1 MIIDNYIAKSF
12 GMKKTFALILFII
25 FLITN
30 PILAQKVGLV
40 LSGGGAKGMTHIGII
55 RALEENNI
63 PIDYITGTSM
73 GAIVGSLY
81 AMGYSPDDM
90 EKMIKS
96 PDFKKW
102 YSSGGIE
109 EEYMYYFK
117 MNPPTPEFI
126 NIRLSKMKMAKR
138 VKTKFL
144 PSSVVDP
151 MHMNIV
157 FVELYGQ
164 ATAKCKG
171 NFDNLF
177 VPFRCV
183 ASDVY
188 NKRPLIMKSGDLGD
202 AVRASM
208 SFPGMFK
215 PIEIDSVL
223 AYDGGIYDNF
233 PVSTMIK
240 DFHPDVIIGS
250 VVSSNPSKPKEGDI
264 MGQLENMVMQK
275 TDYSIP
281 DSLGIMMTF
290 KYTDV
295 GLMDFDRYDEL
306 HDIGYNRTIQLMD
319 SIKQR
324 ISRRSNYRILEK
336 KRIDFKRDMPEFK
349 FRKII
354 INGTNE
360 QQKKYIIRGFHANE
374 NEVFNLEDLR
384 RGYFRLLSDNMI
396 SEIIPHA
403 KYDYNDSTFTLVLDV
418 KIAEDLSVRIGGNVG
433 SNGANQIY
441 LGASYHNLGK
451 YSKEFAIEGQLG
463 EIYNN
468 LQLTG
473 RVDLPTE
480 VPTSYRMIMSLSSFD
495 YKSQTKNFFNQVNSP
510 IFNKKDERFIK
521 AYVNMPFLS
530 KHKAEFGIGAAT
542 LTDQYFQTN
551 IIDFTNSSR
560 DISKYNIIG
569 GSVALEG
576 NTLDSKLYAVNGKKE
591 RLAAN
596 IYWGSETFKQG
607 VGTDPY
613 EGNFNYKQA
622 WLQISYELEK
632 YFRLGKKVSLGSYL
646 HAYYSSRNFS
656 NNYRATMMQA
666 GEFSPTTHSKIT
678 YNEAFRANQ
687 FAGLGVIPIYRFSN
701 MVHAR
706 LGIYGFV
713 PFFPINCNETNKAT
727 YGKIFS
733 RFEYLGD
740 LSLVV
745 RLPFGSVSA
754 YLNYYSSPSNNWNA
768 GISLGW
774 QIFGERFMQ

>member
-1 MIIDNYIAKSF
+1 
-12 GMKKTFALILFII
+12 MKKAFVLILSFIFYMI
-25 FLITN
+25 F
-30 PILAQKVGLV
+30 PSSAQKVGLV

-126 NIRLSKMKMAKR
+126 NIQLSKMKMAKK
-138 VKTKFL
+138 VKTRFL

-157 FVELYGQ
+157 FVELYAQ
-164 ATAKCKG
+164 ATAKCRG
-171 NFDNLF
+171 NFDQLF

-188 NKRPLIMKSGDLGD
+188 NKRPLIMSNGDLGD

-240 DFHPDVIIGS
+240 DFNPDIIIGS

-264 MGQLENMVMQK
+264 MSQLENMIMQK

-306 HDIGYNRTIQLMD
+306 HDIGYNRTIQIMD

-324 ISRRSNYRILEK
+324 ISRRTSYRILER
-336 KRIDFKRDMPEFK
+336 KRIDFKRDMPELK

-354 INGTNE
+354 IHGTNE
-360 QQKKYIIRGFHANE
+360 QQKKYIMRGFHAND
-374 NEVFNLEDLR
+374 NDIFSLEDLR

-396 SEIIPHA
+396 TEIIPHA
-403 KYDYNDSTFTLVLDV
+403 VYDYIDNTFTLVLNV
-418 KIAEDLSVRIGGNVG
+418 KIAEDISVRIGGNVG

-441 LGASYHNLGK
+441 LGASYHNLGQ
-451 YSKEFAIEGQLG
+451 YSKEFALEGQLG
-463 EIYNN
+463 QIYNN
-468 LQLTG
+468 LQVTG
-473 RVDLPTE
+473 RIDLPTE
-480 VPTSYRMIMSLSSFD
+480 VPTSYKMVLSLSSFD
-495 YKSQTKNFFNQVNSP
+495 YQGQTKNFINQINSP
-510 IFNKKDERFIK
+510 VFNKKDEKFIK
-521 AYVNMPFLS
+521 AYINMPFLS
-530 KHKAEFGIGAAT
+530 KHKAEFGLGAAT

-551 IIDFTNSSR
+551 VIDFTNSAR
-560 DISKYNIIG
+560 DKSSYNILG

-576 NTLDSKLYAVNGKKE
+576 NTLDSKLYSVSGKKE

-596 IYWGSETFKQG
+596 IYLGNEKFRQG
-607 VGTDPY
+607 MGTDPY
-613 EGNFNYKQA
+613 NGEFEYTQA

-632 YFRLGKKVSLGSYL
+632 YFRISRKVSLGSYL

-687 FAGLGVIPIYRFSN
+687 FAGVGLIPIYKFNS
-701 MVHAR
+701 MIQAR

-713 PFFPINCNETNKAT
+713 PFFPINCNELNKAT
-727 YGKIFS
+727 YGKMFS
-733 RFEYLGD
+733 KFEYLGD
-740 LSLVV
+740 LSVVV

-754 YLNYYSSPSNNWNA
+754 YLNYYSSPGKNWNA

>member
-1 MIIDNYIAKSF
+1 
-12 GMKKTFALILFII
+12 MKKVFALILSFIFYMI
-25 FLITN
+25 F
-30 PILAQKVGLV
+30 PSSAQKVGLV

-90 EKMIKS
+90 EKMLKS

-126 NIRLSKMKMAKR
+126 NIQLSKMKMAKK
-138 VKTKFL
+138 VKTRFL

-157 FVELYGQ
+157 FVELYAQ
-164 ATAKCKG
+164 ATAKCRG
-171 NFDNLF
+171 NFDQLF

-188 NKRPLIMKSGDLGD
+188 NKRPLIMSNGDLGD

-240 DFHPDVIIGS
+240 DFNPDIIIGS

-264 MGQLENMVMQK
+264 MSQLENMIMQK

-281 DSLGIMMTF
+281 DSLGILMTF

-306 HDIGYNRTIQLMD
+306 HDIGYNRTIQIMD

-324 ISRRSNYRILEK
+324 ISRRTSYRILER
-336 KRIDFKRDMPEFK
+336 KRIDFKRDMPELK

-354 INGTNE
+354 IHGTNE
-360 QQKKYIIRGFHANE
+360 QQKKYIMRGFHAND
-374 NEVFNLEDLR
+374 NDIFSLEDLR

-396 SEIIPHA
+396 TEIIPHA
-403 KYDYNDSTFTLVLDV
+403 VYDYIDNTFTLVLNV
-418 KIAEDLSVRIGGNVG
+418 KIAEDISVRIGGNVG

-441 LGASYHNLGK
+441 LGASYHNLGQ
-451 YSKEFAIEGQLG
+451 YSKEFALEGQLG
-463 EIYNN
+463 QIYNN
-468 LQLTG
+468 FQVTG
-473 RVDLPTE
+473 RIDLPTE
-480 VPTSYRMIMSLSSFD
+480 VPTSYKMVLSLSSFD
-495 YKSQTKNFFNQVNSP
+495 YQGQTKNFINQINSP
-510 IFNKKDERFIK
+510 VFNKKDEKFIK
-521 AYVNMPFLS
+521 AYINMPFLS
-530 KHKAEFGIGAAT
+530 KHKAEFGLGAAT

-551 IIDFTNSSR
+551 VIDFTNSAR
-560 DISKYNIIG
+560 DKSSYNILG

-576 NTLDSKLYAVNGKKE
+576 NTLDSKLYSVSGKKE

-596 IYWGSETFKQG
+596 IYLGNEKFRQG
-607 VGTDPY
+607 MGTDPY
-613 EGNFNYKQA
+613 NGEFEYTQA

-632 YFRLGKKVSLGSYL
+632 YFRISRKVSLGSYL

-687 FAGLGVIPIYRFSN
+687 FAGVGLIPIYKFNS
-701 MVHAR
+701 MIQAR

-713 PFFPINCNETNKAT
+713 PFFPINCNELNKAT
-727 YGKIFS
+727 YGKMFS
-733 RFEYLGD
+733 KFEYLGD
-740 LSLVV
+740 LSVVV

-754 YLNYYSSPSNNWNA
+754 YLNYYSSPGKNWNA

>member
-1 MIIDNYIAKSF
+1 
-12 GMKKTFALILFII
+12 MKKIYVLLLLSVISGFNLTF
-25 FLITN
+25 
-30 PILAQKVGLV
+30 AQKVGLV

-126 NIRLSKMKMAKR
+126 NIQLSKMKMAKK
-138 VKTKFL
+138 VKTRFL

-157 FVELYGQ
+157 FLELYAQ
-164 ATAKCKG
+164 ATAKCRG
-171 NFDNLF
+171 NFDQLF

-188 NKRPLIMKSGDLGD
+188 NKKPLIMSSGDLGD

-240 DFHPDVIIGS
+240 DFNPDIIIGS

-264 MGQLENMVMQK
+264 MSQLENMVMQK

-290 KYTDV
+290 RYTDV

-324 ISRRSNYRILEK
+324 ISRRTNYRILEK
-336 KRIDFKRDMPEFK
+336 KRIDFKREMPEFK
-349 FRKII
+349 FRKIVI
-354 INGTNE
+354 HGTND
-360 QQKKYIIRGFHANE
+360 QQRKYIMRGFHAKE
-374 NEVFNLEDLR
+374 NDIFTLEDLR
-384 RGYFRLLSDNMI
+384 KGYFRLLSDNMI

-403 KYDYNDSTFTLVLDV
+403 VYDYIDNTFTLVLDV
-418 KIAEDLSVRIGGNVG
+418 RIAEDISVRIGGNVG
-433 SNGANQIY
+433 SSGANQIY
-441 LGASYHNLGK
+441 LGASYHNLGQ
-451 YSKEFAIEGQLG
+451 YSKEFAVEGQLG
-463 EIYNN
+463 QIYNN
-468 LQLTG
+468 FQVTG
-473 RVDLPTE
+473 RIDLPTE
-480 VPTSYRMIMSLSSFD
+480 LPTSYRMILSLSSFD
-495 YKSQTKNFFNQVNSP
+495 YNGQTKNFFNQVNSP
-510 IFNKKDERFIK
+510 IFNKKDERFVK

-530 KHKAEFGIGAAT
+530 KHKAEFGIGIAT
-542 LTDQYFQTN
+542 LNDQYFQTN
-551 IIDFTNSSR
+551 VIDFTNSTR
-560 DISKYNIIG
+560 DKSNYKILG

-576 NTLDSKLYAVNGKKE
+576 NTLDSKLYATSGKKE

-596 IYWGSETFKQG
+596 IYWGTERFSQG

-613 EGNFNYKQA
+613 NGEFKYTQT
-622 WLQISYELEK
+622 WLKISYELEK
-632 YFRLGKKVSLGSYL
+632 YIRFRSKFSLGYYL

-666 GEFSPTTHSKIT
+666 GEFSPTTHSKIS

-687 FAGLGVIPIYRFSN
+687 FAGIGFIPIYKFNN
-701 MVHAR
+701 MVHLR
-706 LGIYGFV
+706 LGVYGFV
-713 PFFPINCNETNKAT
+713 PFSPIICNESNKAA
-727 YGKIFS
+727 YGKMFS
-733 RFEYLGD
+733 KFEYLSD

-745 RLPFGSVSA
+745 RLPFGSISG
-754 YLNYYSSPSNNWNA
+754 YLNYYSSPDRNWNA

>member
-1 MIIDNYIAKSF
+1 
-12 GMKKTFALILFII
+12 MKKVFALILSFIFYLI
-25 FLITN
+25 F
-30 PILAQKVGLV
+30 PSSAQKVGLV

-126 NIRLSKMKMAKR
+126 NIQLSKMKMAKK
-138 VKTKFL
+138 VKTRFL

-157 FVELYGQ
+157 FVELYAQ
-164 ATAKCKG
+164 ATAKCRG
-171 NFDNLF
+171 NFDQLF

-188 NKRPLIMKSGDLGD
+188 NKRPLIMSNGDLGD

-240 DFHPDVIIGS
+240 DFNPDIIIGS

-264 MGQLENMVMQK
+264 MSQLENMIMQK

-306 HDIGYNRTIQLMD
+306 HDIGYNRTIQIMD

-324 ISRRSNYRILEK
+324 ISRRTSYRILER
-336 KRIDFKRDMPEFK
+336 KRIDFKRDMPELK

-354 INGTNE
+354 IHGTNE
-360 QQKKYIIRGFHANE
+360 QQKKYIMRGFHAND
-374 NEVFNLEDLR
+374 NDIFSLEDLR

-396 SEIIPHA
+396 TEIIPHA
-403 KYDYNDSTFTLVLDV
+403 VYDYIDNTFTLVLNV
-418 KIAEDLSVRIGGNVG
+418 KIAEDISVRIGGNVG

-441 LGASYHNLGK
+441 LGASYHNLGQ
-451 YSKEFAIEGQLG
+451 YSKEFALEGQLG
-463 EIYNN
+463 QIYNN
-468 LQLTG
+468 FQVTG
-473 RVDLPTE
+473 RIDLPTE
-480 VPTSYRMIMSLSSFD
+480 VPTSYKMVLSLSSFD
-495 YKSQTKNFFNQVNSP
+495 YQGQTKNFINQINSP
-510 IFNKKDERFIK
+510 VFNKKDEKFIK
-521 AYVNMPFLS
+521 AYINMPFLS
-530 KHKAEFGIGAAT
+530 KHKAEFGLGAAT

-551 IIDFTNSSR
+551 VIDFTNSAR
-560 DISKYNIIG
+560 DKSSYNILG

-576 NTLDSKLYAVNGKKE
+576 NTLDSKLYSVSGKKE

-596 IYWGSETFKQG
+596 IYLGNEKFRQG
-607 VGTDPY
+607 MGTDPY
-613 EGNFNYKQA
+613 NGEFEYTQA

-632 YFRLGKKVSLGSYL
+632 YFRISRKVSLGSYL

-687 FAGLGVIPIYRFSN
+687 FAGVGLIPIYKFNS
-701 MVHAR
+701 MIQAR

-713 PFFPINCNETNKAT
+713 PFFPINCNELNKAT
-727 YGKIFS
+727 YGKMFS
-733 RFEYLGD
+733 KFEYLGD
-740 LSLVV
+740 LSVVV

-754 YLNYYSSPSNNWNA
+754 YLNYYSSPGKNWNA

>member
-1 MIIDNYIAKSF
+1 
-12 GMKKTFALILFII
+12 MKKIYILLLLSVLSAFNISY
-25 FLITN
+25 
-30 PILAQKVGLV
+30 AQKVGLV

-90 EKMIKS
+90 EKMLKS
-96 PDFKKW
+96 PDFKRW
-102 YSSGGIE
+102 YSGGIE
-109 EEYMYYFK
+109 EDYMYYFK

-126 NIRLSKMKMAKR
+126 NIKLSKMKMAKK
-138 VKTKFL
+138 VKTQFL
-144 PSSVVDP
+144 PSSMVDP
-151 MHMNIV
+151 IHMNIV

-164 ATAKCKG
+164 ATAQCRG
-171 NFDNLF
+171 NFDQLF
-177 VPFRCV
+177 IPFRCV

-188 NKRPLIMKSGDLGD
+188 NKKPLIMSNGDLGD

-208 SFPGMFK
+208 SFPGVFK

-233 PVSTMIK
+233 PVSTMIH
-240 DFHPDVIIGS
+240 DFNPDFIIGS

-264 MGQLENMVMQK
+264 FSQLENMVMQK
-275 TDYSIP
+275 TNYSIP

-306 HDIGYNRTIQLMD
+306 HDIGYNYTIQMMD

-324 ISRRSNYRILEK
+324 VSRRSSYRALSK
-336 KRIDFKRDMPEFK
+336 RRIDYKRDLPEFK

-354 INGTNE
+354 IHGANE
-360 QQKKYIIRGFHANE
+360 QQKSYIRRGFHTRNDE
-374 NEVFNLEDLR
+374 IFDLEDLK

-403 KYDYNDSTFTLVLDV
+403 EYDYIDNTFTLHLDV
-418 KIAEDLSVRIGGNVG
+418 KMAEDVSIRIGGNVG
-433 SNGANQIY
+433 SNGANEIY
-441 LGASYHNLGK
+441 LGMSYHNLGK
-451 YSKEFAIEGQLG
+451 FSKEFSLDGQLG
-463 EIYNN
+463 QIYNN
-468 LQLTG
+468 LQLSG
-473 RVDLPTE
+473 RIDLPTE
-480 VPTSYRMIMSLSSFD
+480 VPTSYRMVASLSSFD
-495 YKSQTKNFFNQVNSP
+495 YMGQTKLFNSINSP
-510 IFNKKDERFIK
+510 VFNKKKENFVK
-521 AYVNMPFLS
+521 AFVNMPFLS
-530 KHKAEFGIGAAT
+530 KHKAEFGIGIASME
-542 LTDQYFQTN
+542 DQYFQTN
-551 IIDFTNSSR
+551 VIDFNNDVR
-560 DISKYNIIG
+560 DKSKYVILG

-576 NTLDSKLYAVNGKKE
+576 NTLDSRLFAVKGKKE

-596 IYWGSETFKQG
+596 IYSGTETFKQG
-607 VGTDPY
+607 IGTDPY
-613 EGNFNYKQA
+613 NGEFKYKQA

-632 YFRLGKKVSLGSYL
+632 YFPLRKKFSLGTYV

-687 FAGLGVIPIYRFSN
+687 FAGAGVIPIYEFN
-701 MVHAR
+701 KMVHVR
-706 LGIYGFV
+706 LGMYGFM
-713 PFFPINCNETNKAT
+713 PFFPIKCSDTNKAT
-727 YGKIFS
+727 YGKAFS
-733 RFEYLGD
+733 KFEYMGD
-740 LSLVV
+740 LSVVV

-754 YLNYYSSPSNNWNA
+754 YLNYYSSPEKNWNA

>member
-1 MIIDNYIAKSF
+1 
-12 GMKKTFALILFII
+12 MKKAFVLILSFIFYMI
-25 FLITN
+25 F
-30 PILAQKVGLV
+30 PSSAQKVGLV

-90 EKMIKS
+90 EKMLKS

-117 MNPPTPEFI
+117 MNPTTPEFI
-126 NIRLSKMKMAKR
+126 NIQLSKMKMAKK
-138 VKTKFL
+138 VKTRFL

-157 FVELYGQ
+157 FVELYAQ
-164 ATAKCKG
+164 ATAKCRG
-171 NFDNLF
+171 NFDQLF

-183 ASDVY
+183 ASDIY
-188 NKRPLIMKSGDLGD
+188 NKRPLIMSNGDLGD

-240 DFHPDVIIGS
+240 DFNPDIIIGS

-264 MGQLENMVMQK
+264 MSQLENMIMQK

-306 HDIGYNRTIQLMD
+306 HDIGYNRTIQIMD

-324 ISRRSNYRILEK
+324 ISRRTSYRILER
-336 KRIDFKRDMPEFK
+336 KRIDFKRDMPELK

-354 INGTNE
+354 IHGTNE
-360 QQKKYIIRGFHANE
+360 QQKKYIMRGFHAND
-374 NEVFNLEDLR
+374 NDIFSLEDLR

-396 SEIIPHA
+396 TEIIPHA
-403 KYDYNDSTFTLVLDV
+403 VYDYIDNTFTLVLNV
-418 KIAEDLSVRIGGNVG
+418 KIAEDISVRIGGNVG

-441 LGASYHNLGK
+441 LGASYHNLGQ
-451 YSKEFAIEGQLG
+451 YSKEFALEGQLG
-463 EIYNN
+463 QIYNN
-468 LQLTG
+468 LQVTG
-473 RVDLPTE
+473 RIDLPTE
-480 VPTSYRMIMSLSSFD
+480 VPTSYKMVLSLSSFD
-495 YKSQTKNFFNQVNSP
+495 YQGQTKNFINQINSP
-510 IFNKKDERFIK
+510 VFNKKDEKFIK
-521 AYVNMPFLS
+521 AYINMPFLS
-530 KHKAEFGIGAAT
+530 KHKAEFGLGAAT

-551 IIDFTNSSR
+551 VIDFTNSAR
-560 DISKYNIIG
+560 DKSSYNILG

-576 NTLDSKLYAVNGKKE
+576 NTLDSKLYSVSGKKE

-596 IYWGSETFKQG
+596 IYLGNEKFRQG
-607 VGTDPY
+607 MGTDPY
-613 EGNFNYKQA
+613 NGEFEYTQA

-632 YFRLGKKVSLGSYL
+632 YFRISRKVSLGSYL

-687 FAGLGVIPIYRFSN
+687 FAGVGLIPIYKFNS
-701 MVHAR
+701 MIQAR

-713 PFFPINCNETNKAT
+713 PFFPINCNELNKAT
-727 YGKIFS
+727 YGKMFS
-733 RFEYLGD
+733 KFEYLGD
-740 LSLVV
+740 LSVVV

-754 YLNYYSSPSNNWNA
+754 YLNYYSSPGKNWNA

>member
-1 MIIDNYIAKSF
+1 
-12 GMKKTFALILFII
+12 MKKAFVLILSFIFYMI
-25 FLITN
+25 F
-30 PILAQKVGLV
+30 PSSAQKVGLV

-90 EKMIKS
+90 EKMLKS

-117 MNPPTPEFI
+117 MNPTTPEFI
-126 NIRLSKMKMAKR
+126 NIQLSKMKMAKK
-138 VKTKFL
+138 VKTRFL

-157 FVELYGQ
+157 FVELYAQ
-164 ATAKCKG
+164 ATAKCRG
-171 NFDNLF
+171 NFDQLF

-188 NKRPLIMKSGDLGD
+188 NKRPLIMSNGDLGD

-215 PIEIDSVL
+215 PIEIDSIL

-240 DFHPDVIIGS
+240 DFNPDIIIGS

-264 MGQLENMVMQK
+264 MSQLENMIMQK

-324 ISRRSNYRILEK
+324 ISRRTSYRILER
-336 KRIDFKRDMPEFK
+336 KRIDFKREMPELK

-354 INGTNE
+354 VHGTND
-360 QQKKYIIRGFHANE
+360 QQKIYITKGFHANE
-374 NEVFNLEDLR
+374 NDIFTLEDLR
-384 RGYFRLLSDNMI
+384 KGYFRLLSDNMI

-403 KYDYNDSTFTLVLDV
+403 IYDYNDNTFTLVLNV
-418 KIAEDLSVRIGGNVG
+418 KIADDISVRVGGNVG

-441 LGASYHNLGK
+441 LCASYHNLGK
-451 YSKEFAIEGQLG
+451 YSKEFSLEGQLG
-463 EIYNN
+463 QIYNN

-473 RVDLPTE
+473 RIDLPTE
-480 VPTSYRMIMSLSSFD
+480 VPTSYKMILSLSSFD
-495 YKSQTKNFFNQVNSP
+495 YKGQTKNFINQINSP
-510 IFNKKDERFIK
+510 VFNKKDEKFIK
-521 AYVNMPFLS
+521 TYINMPFLS
-530 KHKAEFGIGAAT
+530 KHKAEFGLGAAV
-542 LTDQYFQTN
+542 LTDLYFQTN
-551 IIDFTNSSR
+551 VIDFTNSAR
-560 DISKYNIIG
+560 DKSSYNILG

-576 NTLDSKLYAVNGKKE
+576 NTLDSKLYSVSGKKE

-596 IYWGSETFKQG
+596 IYLGTEKFRQG
-607 VGTDPY
+607 MGTDPY
-613 EGNFNYKQA
+613 NGEFEYTQA

-632 YFRLGKKVSLGSYL
+632 YFRISKKVSLGSYL

-687 FAGLGVIPIYRFSN
+687 FAGVGLIPIYKFNS
-701 MVHAR
+701 MIQAR

-713 PFFPINCNETNKAT
+713 PFFPINCNELNKAT
-727 YGKIFS
+727 YGKMFS
-733 RFEYLGD
+733 KFEYLGD
-740 LSLVV
+740 LSVVV

-754 YLNYYSSPSNNWNA
+754 YLNYYSSPGKNWNA

>member
-1 MIIDNYIAKSF
+1 
-12 GMKKTFALILFII
+12 MKKAFVLILSFIFYMI
-25 FLITN
+25 F
-30 PILAQKVGLV
+30 PSSAQKVGLV

-90 EKMIKS
+90 EKMLKS

-117 MNPPTPEFI
+117 MNPTTPEFI
-126 NIRLSKMKMAKR
+126 NIQLSKMKMAKK
-138 VKTKFL
+138 VKTRFL

-157 FVELYGQ
+157 FMELYAQ
-164 ATAKCKG
+164 ATAKCRG
-171 NFDNLF
+171 NFDQLF

-188 NKRPLIMKSGDLGD
+188 NKRPLIMSNGDLGD

-240 DFHPDVIIGS
+240 DFNPDIIIGS

-264 MGQLENMVMQK
+264 MSQLENMIMQK

-306 HDIGYNRTIQLMD
+306 HDIGYNRTIQIMD

-324 ISRRSNYRILEK
+324 ISRRTSYRILER
-336 KRIDFKRDMPEFK
+336 KRIDFKRDMPELK

-354 INGTNE
+354 IHGTNE
-360 QQKKYIIRGFHANE
+360 QQKKYIMRGFHAND
-374 NEVFNLEDLR
+374 NDIFSLEDLR

-396 SEIIPHA
+396 TEIIPHA
-403 KYDYNDSTFTLVLDV
+403 VYDYIDNTFTLVLNV
-418 KIAEDLSVRIGGNVG
+418 KIAEDISVRIGGNVG

-441 LGASYHNLGK
+441 LGASYHNLGQ
-451 YSKEFAIEGQLG
+451 YSKEFALEGQLG
-463 EIYNN
+463 QIYNN
-468 LQLTG
+468 LQVTG
-473 RVDLPTE
+473 RIDLPTE
-480 VPTSYRMIMSLSSFD
+480 VPTSYKMVLSLSSFD
-495 YKSQTKNFFNQVNSP
+495 YQGQTKNFINQINSP
-510 IFNKKDERFIK
+510 VFNKKDEKFIK
-521 AYVNMPFLS
+521 AYINMPFLS
-530 KHKAEFGIGAAT
+530 KHKAEFGLGAAT

-551 IIDFTNSSR
+551 VIDFTNSAR
-560 DISKYNIIG
+560 DKSSYNILG

-576 NTLDSKLYAVNGKKE
+576 NTLDSKLYSVSGKKE

-596 IYWGSETFKQG
+596 IYLGNEKFRQG
-607 VGTDPY
+607 MGTDPY
-613 EGNFNYKQA
+613 NGEFEYTQA

-632 YFRLGKKVSLGSYL
+632 YFRISRKVSLGSYL

-687 FAGLGVIPIYRFSN
+687 FAGVGLIPIYKFNS
-701 MVHAR
+701 MIQAR

-713 PFFPINCNETNKAT
+713 PFFPINCNELNKAT
-727 YGKIFS
+727 YGKMFS
-733 RFEYLGD
+733 KFEYLGD
-740 LSLVV
+740 LSVVV

-754 YLNYYSSPSNNWNA
+754 YLNYYSSPGKNWNA

>member
-1 MIIDNYIAKSF
+1 
-12 GMKKTFALILFII
+12 MKKAFVLILSFIFYMI
-25 FLITN
+25 F
-30 PILAQKVGLV
+30 PSSAQKVGLV

-90 EKMIKS
+90 EKMLKS

-117 MNPPTPEFI
+117 MNPTTPEFI
-126 NIRLSKMKMAKR
+126 NIQLSKMKMAKK
-138 VKTKFL
+138 VKTRFL

-157 FVELYGQ
+157 FMELYAQ
-164 ATAKCKG
+164 ATAKCRG
-171 NFDNLF
+171 NFDQLF

-188 NKRPLIMKSGDLGD
+188 NKRPLIMSNGDLGD

-240 DFHPDVIIGS
+240 DFNPDIIIGS

-264 MGQLENMVMQK
+264 MSQLENMIMQK

-306 HDIGYNRTIQLMD
+306 HDIGYNRTIQIMD

-324 ISRRSNYRILEK
+324 ISRRTSYRILER
-336 KRIDFKRDMPEFK
+336 KRIDFKRDMPELK

-354 INGTNE
+354 IHGTNE
-360 QQKKYIIRGFHANE
+360 QQKKYIMRGFHAND
-374 NEVFNLEDLR
+374 NDIFSLEDLR

-396 SEIIPHA
+396 TEIIPHA
-403 KYDYNDSTFTLVLDV
+403 VYDYIDNTFTLVLNV
-418 KIAEDLSVRIGGNVG
+418 KIAEDISVRIGGNVG

-441 LGASYHNLGK
+441 LGASYHNLGQ
-451 YSKEFAIEGQLG
+451 YSKEFALEGQLG
-463 EIYNN
+463 QIYNN
-468 LQLTG
+468 FQVTG
-473 RVDLPTE
+473 RIDLPTE
-480 VPTSYRMIMSLSSFD
+480 VPTSYKMVLSLSSFD
-495 YKSQTKNFFNQVNSP
+495 YQGQTKNFINQINSP
-510 IFNKKDERFIK
+510 VFNKKDEKFIK
-521 AYVNMPFLS
+521 AYINMPFLS
-530 KHKAEFGIGAAT
+530 KHKAEFGLGAAT

-551 IIDFTNSSR
+551 VIDFTNSAR
-560 DISKYNIIG
+560 DKSSYNILG

-576 NTLDSKLYAVNGKKE
+576 NTLDSKLYSVSGKKE

-596 IYWGSETFKQG
+596 IYLGNEKFRQG
-607 VGTDPY
+607 MGTDPY
-613 EGNFNYKQA
+613 NGEFEYTQA

-632 YFRLGKKVSLGSYL
+632 YFRISRKVSLGSYL

-687 FAGLGVIPIYRFSN
+687 FAGVGLIPIYKFNS
-701 MVHAR
+701 MIQAR

-713 PFFPINCNETNKAT
+713 PFFPINCNELNKAT
-727 YGKIFS
+727 YGKMFS
-733 RFEYLGD
+733 KFEYLGD
-740 LSLVV
+740 LSVVV

-754 YLNYYSSPSNNWNA
+754 YLNYYSSPGKNWNA

>member
-1 MIIDNYIAKSF
+1 
-12 GMKKTFALILFII
+12 MKKAFVLILSFIFYMI
-25 FLITN
+25 F
-30 PILAQKVGLV
+30 PSSAQKVGLV

-126 NIRLSKMKMAKR
+126 NIQLSKMKMAKK
-138 VKTKFL
+138 VKTRFL

-157 FVELYGQ
+157 FVELYAQ
-164 ATAKCKG
+164 ATAKCRG
-171 NFDNLF
+171 NFDQLF

-188 NKRPLIMKSGDLGD
+188 NKRPLIMSNGDLGD

-215 PIEIDSVL
+215 PIEIDSIL

-240 DFHPDVIIGS
+240 DFNPDIIIGS

-264 MGQLENMVMQK
+264 MSQLENMIMQK

-306 HDIGYNRTIQLMD
+306 HDIGYNRTIQIMD

-324 ISRRSNYRILEK
+324 ISRRTSYRILER
-336 KRIDFKRDMPEFK
+336 KRIDFKRDMPELK

-354 INGTNE
+354 IHGTNE
-360 QQKKYIIRGFHANE
+360 QQKKYIMRGFHAND
-374 NEVFNLEDLR
+374 NDIFSLEDLR

-396 SEIIPHA
+396 TEIIPHA
-403 KYDYNDSTFTLVLDV
+403 VYDYIDNTFTLVLNV
-418 KIAEDLSVRIGGNVG
+418 KIAEDISVRIGGNVG

-441 LGASYHNLGK
+441 LGASYHNLGQ
-451 YSKEFAIEGQLG
+451 YSKEFALEGQLG
-463 EIYNN
+463 QIYNN
-468 LQLTG
+468 LQVTG
-473 RVDLPTE
+473 RIDLPTE
-480 VPTSYRMIMSLSSFD
+480 VPTSYKMVLSLSSFD
-495 YKSQTKNFFNQVNSP
+495 YQGQTKNFINQINSP
-510 IFNKKDERFIK
+510 VFNKKDEKFIK
-521 AYVNMPFLS
+521 AYINMPFLS
-530 KHKAEFGIGAAT
+530 KHKAEFGLGAAT

-551 IIDFTNSSR
+551 VIDFTNSAR
-560 DISKYNIIG
+560 DKSSYNILG

-576 NTLDSKLYAVNGKKE
+576 NTLDSKLYSVSGKKE

-596 IYWGSETFKQG
+596 IYLGTEKFRQG
-607 VGTDPY
+607 MGTDPY
-613 EGNFNYKQA
+613 NGEFEYTQA

-632 YFRLGKKVSLGSYL
+632 YFRISKKVSLGSYL

-687 FAGLGVIPIYRFSN
+687 FAGVGLIPIYKFNN
-701 MVHAR
+701 MIQAR

-713 PFFPINCNETNKAT
+713 PFFPINCNELNKAT
-727 YGKIFS
+727 YGKMFS
-733 RFEYLGD
+733 KFEYLGD
-740 LSLVV
+740 LSVVV

-754 YLNYYSSPSNNWNA
+754 YLNYYSSPGKNWNA

>member
-1 MIIDNYIAKSF
+1 
-12 GMKKTFALILFII
+12 MKTIYVLLLLSVLSAFNTAF
-25 FLITN
+25 
-30 PILAQKVGLV
+30 AQKVGLV

-126 NIRLSKMKMAKR
+126 NIQLSKMKMAKK
-138 VKTKFL
+138 VKTRFL

-157 FVELYGQ
+157 FVELYAQ
-164 ATAKCKG
+164 ATAKCRG
-171 NFDNLF
+171 NFDQLF

-188 NKRPLIMKSGDLGD
+188 NKKPLIMSSGDLGD

-240 DFHPDVIIGS
+240 DFNPDIIIGS

-264 MGQLENMVMQK
+264 MSQLENMVMQK

-290 KYTDV
+290 RYTDI

-324 ISRRSNYRILEK
+324 ISRRTNYRILEK
-336 KRIDFKRDMPEFK
+336 TRIDFKREMPELK

-354 INGTNE
+354 IHGTND
-360 QQKKYIIRGFHANE
+360 QQKKYIMRGFHAKE
-374 NEVFNLEDLR
+374 NDIFTLEDLR
-384 RGYFRLLSDNMI
+384 KGYFRLLSDNMI

-403 KYDYNDSTFTLVLDV
+403 VYDYIDNTFTLVLNV
-418 KIAEDLSVRIGGNVG
+418 KIAEDVSIRVGGNVG

-441 LGASYHNLGK
+441 LGASYHNLGM
-451 YSKEFAIEGQLG
+451 YSKEFSLEGQLG
-463 EIYNN
+463 QIYNN

-473 RVDLPTE
+473 RIDLPTE
-480 VPTSYRMIMSLSSFD
+480 IPTSYRMILSLSSFD
-495 YKSQTKNFFNQVNSP
+495 YNGQTKNFFNQINSP
-510 IFNKKDERFIK
+510 VFNKKDERFIK
-521 AYVNMPFLS
+521 AYINMPFLS
-530 KHKAEFGIGAAT
+530 KHKAEFGIGVAT
-542 LTDQYFQTN
+542 LTDLYFQTN
-551 IIDFTNSSR
+551 VIDFANSAR
-560 DISKYNIIG
+560 DKSSYKILG

-576 NTLDSKLYAVNGKKE
+576 NTLDSKLYSVSGKKE

-596 IYWGSETFKQG
+596 IYFGTERFTQG
-607 VGTDPY
+607 MGTDPY
-613 EGNFNYKQA
+613 NGEFKYTQA
-622 WLQISYELEK
+622 WLQISYELKK
-632 YFRLGKKVSLGSYL
+632 YFKIARRVSLGSYL

-687 FAGLGVIPIYRFSN
+687 FAGFGVIPIYKFNS

-706 LGIYGFV
+706 LGLYGFV
-713 PFFPINCNETNKAT
+713 PFFPINCNESNKAT

-733 RFEYLGD
+733 KFEYLGD

-754 YLNYYSSPSNNWNA
+754 YLNYYSSPNRNWNA

-774 QIFGERFMQ
+774 QIFGERFMR

>member
-1 MIIDNYIAKSF
+1 
-12 GMKKTFALILFII
+12 MKKAFVLILSFIFYLI
-25 FLITN
+25 F
-30 PILAQKVGLV
+30 PSSAQKVGLV

-90 EKMIKS
+90 EKMLKS

-117 MNPPTPEFI
+117 MNPTTPEFI
-126 NIRLSKMKMAKR
+126 NIQLSKMKMAKK
-138 VKTKFL
+138 VKTRFL

-157 FVELYGQ
+157 FVELYAQ
-164 ATAKCKG
+164 ATAKCRG
-171 NFDNLF
+171 NFDQLF

-188 NKRPLIMKSGDLGD
+188 NKRPLIMSNGDLGD

-240 DFHPDVIIGS
+240 DFNPDIIIGS

-264 MGQLENMVMQK
+264 MSQLENMIMQK

-306 HDIGYNRTIQLMD
+306 HDIGYNRTIQIMD

-324 ISRRSNYRILEK
+324 ISRRTSYRILER
-336 KRIDFKRDMPEFK
+336 KRIDFKRDMPELK

-354 INGTNE
+354 IHGTNE
-360 QQKKYIIRGFHANE
+360 QQKKYIMRGFHAND
-374 NEVFNLEDLR
+374 NDIFSLEDLR

-396 SEIIPHA
+396 TEIIPHA
-403 KYDYNDSTFTLVLDV
+403 VYDYIDNTFTLVLNV
-418 KIAEDLSVRIGGNVG
+418 KIAEDISVRIGGNVG

-441 LGASYHNLGK
+441 LGASYHNLGQ
-451 YSKEFAIEGQLG
+451 YSKEFALEGQLG
-463 EIYNN
+463 QIYNN
-468 LQLTG
+468 LQVTG
-473 RVDLPTE
+473 RIDLPTE
-480 VPTSYRMIMSLSSFD
+480 VPTSYKMVLSLSSFD
-495 YKSQTKNFFNQVNSP
+495 YQGQTKNFINQINSP
-510 IFNKKDERFIK
+510 VFNKKDEKFIK
-521 AYVNMPFLS
+521 AYINMPFLS
-530 KHKAEFGIGAAT
+530 KHKAEFGLGAAT

-551 IIDFTNSSR
+551 VIDFTNSAR
-560 DISKYNIIG
+560 DKSSYNILG

-576 NTLDSKLYAVNGKKE
+576 NTLDSKLYSVSGKKE

-596 IYWGSETFKQG
+596 IYLGNEKFRQG
-607 VGTDPY
+607 MGTDPY
-613 EGNFNYKQA
+613 NGEFEYTQA

-632 YFRLGKKVSLGSYL
+632 YFRISRKVSLGSYL

-687 FAGLGVIPIYRFSN
+687 FAGVGLIPIYKFNS
-701 MVHAR
+701 MIQAR

-713 PFFPINCNETNKAT
+713 PFFPINCNELNKAT
-727 YGKIFS
+727 YGKMFS
-733 RFEYLGD
+733 KFEYLGD
-740 LSLVV
+740 LSVVV

-754 YLNYYSSPSNNWNA
+754 YLNYYSSPGKNWNA

>member
-1 MIIDNYIAKSF
+1 
-12 GMKKTFALILFII
+12 MKIKYALILFII
-25 FLITN
+25 IHFIPSLN
-30 PILAQKVGLV
+30 AQKVGLV

-81 AMGYSPDDM
+81 SMGYSPDDM

-126 NIRLSKMKMAKR
+126 NIRLSKMKMAKK
-138 VKTKFL
+138 VKTRFL

-157 FVELYGQ
+157 FVELYAQ
-164 ATAKCKG
+164 ATALCKG

-188 NKRPLIMKSGDLGD
+188 NKKALIMKSGDLGD

-240 DFHPDVIIGS
+240 DFNPDIIIGS
-250 VVSSNPSKPKEGDI
+250 VVSSNPSKPEEGDI
-264 MGQLENMVMQK
+264 MSQLENMVMQK

-295 GLMDFDRYDEL
+295 NLMDFDRYDEL
-306 HDIGYNRTIQLMD
+306 HNIGYERTIQLMD

-324 ISRRSNYRILEK
+324 ISRRTSYRALER
-336 KRIDFKRDMPEFK
+336 KRIEFKREMPELK

-354 INGTNE
+354 VNGTNE
-360 QQKKYIIRGFHANE
+360 QQKIYIMRGFHAKDNDT
-374 NEVFNLEDLR
+374 FNMEDFR
-384 RGYFRLLSDNMI
+384 KGYFRLLSDNMI

-403 KYDYNDSTFTLVLDV
+403 VYDYDDNTFTLILDV
-418 KIAEDLSVRIGGNVG
+418 KIAEDISLRIGGNVG

-451 YSKEFAIEGQLG
+451 YSKEFSLEGQLG
-463 EIYNN
+463 QIYNN

-473 RVDLPTE
+473 RIDLPTE
-480 VPTSYRMIMSLSSFD
+480 VPTSYKMILSLSSFD
-495 YKSQTKNFFNQVNSP
+495 YNGQTKNFFNNNP
-510 IFNKKDERFIK
+510 IFNKKEERFLKTYI
-521 AYVNMPFLS
+521 NMPFLS
-530 KHKAEFGIGAAT
+530 KHKAQFGVGVAT

-551 IIDFTNSSR
+551 VIDLNNSNR
-560 DISKYNIIG
+560 DKSSYKILG
-569 GSVALEG
+569 GFVALEG
-576 NTLDSKLYAVNGKKE
+576 NTLDSKLYAINGKKE
-591 RLAAN
+591 RLASN
-596 IYWGSETFKQG
+596 IFLGKETFNQG
-607 VGTDPY
+607 TGTDPY
-613 EGNFNYKQA
+613 NGTFEYTQA

-632 YFRLGKKVSLGSYL
+632 YFKLGRRVSLGSYL

-666 GEFSPTTHSKIT
+666 GEFAPTTHSKIT

-687 FAGLGVIPIYRFSN
+687 FAGIGVIPIYKFNN

-713 PFFPINCNETNKAT
+713 PFFPINCNDSNKAT
-727 YGKIFS
+727 YGKMFS
-733 RFEYLGD
+733 KFEYLGD

-754 YLNYYSSPSNNWNA
+754 YLNYYSSPNKNWNA

>member
-1 MIIDNYIAKSF
+1 
-12 GMKKTFALILFII
+12 MKKVFALILSFIFYLI
-25 FLITN
+25 F
-30 PILAQKVGLV
+30 PSSAQKVGLV

-117 MNPPTPEFI
+117 MNPTTPEFI
-126 NIRLSKMKMAKR
+126 NIQLSKMKMAKK
-138 VKTKFL
+138 VKTRFL

-157 FVELYGQ
+157 FVELYAQ
-164 ATAKCKG
+164 ATAKCRG
-171 NFDNLF
+171 NFDQLF

-188 NKRPLIMKSGDLGD
+188 NKRPLIMSNGDLGD

-240 DFHPDVIIGS
+240 DFNPDIIIGS

-264 MGQLENMVMQK
+264 MSQLENMIMQK

-306 HDIGYNRTIQLMD
+306 HDIGYNRTIQIMD

-324 ISRRSNYRILEK
+324 ISRRTSYRILER
-336 KRIDFKRDMPEFK
+336 KRIDFKRDMPELK

-354 INGTNE
+354 IHGTNE
-360 QQKKYIIRGFHANE
+360 QQKKYIMRGFHAND
-374 NEVFNLEDLR
+374 NDIFSLEDLR

-396 SEIIPHA
+396 TEIIPHA
-403 KYDYNDSTFTLVLDV
+403 VYDYIDNTFTLVLNV
-418 KIAEDLSVRIGGNVG
+418 KIAEDISVRIGGNVG

-441 LGASYHNLGK
+441 LGASYHNLGQ
-451 YSKEFAIEGQLG
+451 YSKEFALEGQLG
-463 EIYNN
+463 QIYNN
-468 LQLTG
+468 LQVTG
-473 RVDLPTE
+473 RIDLPTE
-480 VPTSYRMIMSLSSFD
+480 VPTSYKMVLSLSSFD
-495 YKSQTKNFFNQVNSP
+495 YQGQTKNFINQINSP
-510 IFNKKDERFIK
+510 VFNKKDEKFIK
-521 AYVNMPFLS
+521 AYINMPFLS
-530 KHKAEFGIGAAT
+530 KHKAEFGLGAAT

-551 IIDFTNSSR
+551 VIDFTNSAR
-560 DISKYNIIG
+560 DKSSYNILG

-576 NTLDSKLYAVNGKKE
+576 NTLDSKLYSVSGKKE

-596 IYWGSETFKQG
+596 IYLGNEKFRQG
-607 VGTDPY
+607 MGTDPY
-613 EGNFNYKQA
+613 NGEFEYTQA

-632 YFRLGKKVSLGSYL
+632 YFRISRKVSLGSYL

-687 FAGLGVIPIYRFSN
+687 FAGVGLIPIYKFNS
-701 MVHAR
+701 MIQAR

-713 PFFPINCNETNKAT
+713 PFFPINCNELNKAT
-727 YGKIFS
+727 YGKMFS
-733 RFEYLGD
+733 KFEYLGD
-740 LSLVV
+740 LSVVV

-754 YLNYYSSPSNNWNA
+754 YLNYYSSPGKNWNA

>member
-1 MIIDNYIAKSF
+1 
-12 GMKKTFALILFII
+12 MKKAFVLILSFIFYMI
-25 FLITN
+25 F
-30 PILAQKVGLV
+30 PSSAQKVGLV

-126 NIRLSKMKMAKR
+126 NIQLSKMKMAKK
-138 VKTKFL
+138 VKTRFL

-157 FVELYGQ
+157 FVELYAQ
-164 ATAKCKG
+164 ATAKCRG
-171 NFDNLF
+171 NFDQLF

-188 NKRPLIMKSGDLGD
+188 NKRPLIMSNGDLGD

-215 PIEIDSVL
+215 PIEIDSIL

-240 DFHPDVIIGS
+240 DFNPDIIIGS

-264 MGQLENMVMQK
+264 MSQLENMIMQK

-290 KYTDV
+290 

-306 HDIGYNRTIQLMD
+306 HDIGYNRTIQIMD

-324 ISRRSNYRILEK
+324 ISRRTSYRILER
-336 KRIDFKRDMPEFK
+336 KRIDFKRDMPELK

-354 INGTNE
+354 IHGTNE
-360 QQKKYIIRGFHANE
+360 QQKKYIMRGFHAND
-374 NEVFNLEDLR
+374 NDIFSLEDLR

-396 SEIIPHA
+396 TEIIPHA
-403 KYDYNDSTFTLVLDV
+403 VYDYIDNTFTLVLNV
-418 KIAEDLSVRIGGNVG
+418 KIAEDISVRIGGNVG

-441 LGASYHNLGK
+441 LGASYHNLGQ
-451 YSKEFAIEGQLG
+451 YSKEFALEGQLG
-463 EIYNN
+463 QIYNN
-468 LQLTG
+468 LQVTG
-473 RVDLPTE
+473 RIDLPTE
-480 VPTSYRMIMSLSSFD
+480 VPTSYKMVLSLSSFD
-495 YKSQTKNFFNQVNSP
+495 YQGQTKNFINQINSP
-510 IFNKKDERFIK
+510 VFNKKDEKFIK
-521 AYVNMPFLS
+521 AYINMPFLS
-530 KHKAEFGIGAAT
+530 KHKAEFGLGAAT

-551 IIDFTNSSR
+551 VIDFTNSAR
-560 DISKYNIIG
+560 DKSSYNILG

-576 NTLDSKLYAVNGKKE
+576 NTLDSKLYSVSGKKE

-596 IYWGSETFKQG
+596 IYLGTEKFRQG
-607 VGTDPY
+607 MGTDPY
-613 EGNFNYKQA
+613 NGEFEYTQA

-632 YFRLGKKVSLGSYL
+632 YFRISKKVSLGSYL

-687 FAGLGVIPIYRFSN
+687 FAGVGLIPIYKFNN
-701 MVHAR
+701 MIQAR

-713 PFFPINCNETNKAT
+713 PFFPINCNELNKAT
-727 YGKIFS
+727 YGKMFS
-733 RFEYLGD
+733 KFEYLGD
-740 LSLVV
+740 LSVVV

-754 YLNYYSSPSNNWNA
+754 YLNYYSSPGKNWNA

>member
-1 MIIDNYIAKSF
+1 
-12 GMKKTFALILFII
+12 MKKIYILLLLSVLSAFSM
-25 FLITN
+25 TY
-30 PILAQKVGLV
+30 AQKVGLV

-90 EKMIKS
+90 EKMLKS

-109 EEYMYYFK
+109 EDYMYYFK

-126 NIRLSKMKMAKR
+126 NIQLSKMKMAKK
-138 VKTKFL
+138 VKTRFL

-157 FVELYGQ
+157 FVELYAQ
-164 ATAKCKG
+164 ATAKCMG
-171 NFDNLF
+171 NFDQLF

-188 NKRPLIMKSGDLGD
+188 NKKPLIMSSGDLGD

-240 DFHPDVIIGS
+240 DFHPDIIIGS
-250 VVSSNPSKPKEGDI
+250 VVSSNPSKPKDGDI
-264 MGQLENMVMQK
+264 MSQLENMIMQK

-306 HDIGYNRTIQLMD
+306 HDIGYNRTIQIMD

-324 ISRRSNYRILEK
+324 ISRRTSYRALER
-336 KRIDFKRDMPEFK
+336 KRIDFKRDMPDFK

-354 INGTNE
+354 IHGTNE
-360 QQKKYIIRGFHANE
+360 QQKKYIMKGFHANE
-374 NEVFNLEDLR
+374 NEIFTLEDLR
-384 RGYFRLLSDNMI
+384 KGYFRLLSDNMI

-403 KYDYNDSTFTLVLDV
+403 VYDYNDNTFTLILNV
-418 KIAEDLSVRIGGNVG
+418 KIAEDISVRIGGNVG

-451 YSKEFAIEGQLG
+451 YSKEFALEGQLG
-463 EIYNN
+463 QIYNN
-468 LQLTG
+468 LQVTG
-473 RVDLPTE
+473 RIDLPTE
-480 VPTSYRMIMSLSSFD
+480 IPTSYRMILSLSSFD
-495 YKSQTKNFFNQVNSP
+495 YKGQTKNFFNQINSP

-521 AYVNMPFLS
+521 AYLNMPFLS
-530 KHKAEFGIGAAT
+530 KHKAEFGLGAAS

-551 IIDFTNSSR
+551 VIDFTNSAR
-560 DISKYNIIG
+560 DKSSYNILG

-576 NTLDSKLYAVNGKKE
+576 NTLDSKLYSISGKKE

-596 IYWGSETFKQG
+596 IYFGTEKFSQG
-607 VGTDPY
+607 IGTDPY
-613 EGNFNYKQA
+613 NGEFKYTQA

-632 YFRLGKKVSLGSYL
+632 YFSLGRKVSLGSYL

-687 FAGLGVIPIYRFSN
+687 FAGVGIIPIYKFNS

-713 PFFPINCNETNKAT
+713 PFFPINCNEQNKAT
-727 YGKIFS
+727 YGKMFS
-733 RFEYLGD
+733 KFDYLGD
-740 LSLVV
+740 LSIVV

-754 YLNYYSSPSNNWNA
+754 YLNYYSSPNKNWNA

>member
-1 MIIDNYIAKSF
+1 
-12 GMKKTFALILFII
+12 MKLKYALILFII
-25 FLITN
+25 IHIFPTLC
-30 PILAQKVGLV
+30 AQKVGLV

-90 EKMIKS
+90 EKLIKS
-96 PDFKKW
+96 PEFKKW

-126 NIRLSKMKMAKR
+126 NIRLSKMKMAKKVR
-138 VKTKFL
+138 TRFL

-151 MHMNIV
+151 MHMNVAFI
-157 FVELYGQ
+157 ELYAQ
-164 ATAKCKG
+164 ATAKCRG

-188 NKRPLIMKSGDLGD
+188 NKKALIMKSGDLGD

-233 PVSTMIK
+233 PVTTMIE
-240 DFHPDVIIGS
+240 DFNPDIIIGS

-264 MGQLENMVMQK
+264 MSQLENMIMQK

-290 KYTDV
+290 RYTDV
-295 GLMDFDRYDEL
+295 NLMDFDRYDEL
-306 HDIGYNRTIQLMD
+306 HNIGYERTIQLMD

-324 ISRRSNYRILEK
+324 ISRRTSYRILER
-336 KRIDFKRDMPEFK
+336 KRIDFKRGMPELKFK
-349 FRKII
+349 KII
-354 INGTNE
+354 VNGTTE
-360 QQKKYIIRGFHANE
+360 QQKVYIMRGFHTKDNE
-374 NEVFNLEDLR
+374 AFSLEDLR
-384 RGYFRLLSDNMI
+384 KGYFRLLSDNMI
-396 SEIIPHA
+396 SEILPHA
-403 KYDYNDSTFTLVLDV
+403 VYNYEDNTFTLILDV

-451 YSKEFAIEGQLG
+451 YSKELSLEGQLG
-463 EIYNN
+463 QIYNN

-473 RVDLPTE
+473 RVDLQTE
-480 VPTSYRMIMSLSSFD
+480 IPTSYKMILSLSSFD
-495 YKSQTKNFFNQVNSP
+495 YNGQSQNFFNKINSP
-510 IFNKKDERFIK
+510 IFNKKDEKFLK
-521 AYVNMPFLS
+521 AYINMPFLS
-530 KHKAEFGIGAAT
+530 KHKAQFGIGVAT

-551 IIDFTNSSR
+551 VIDFTNSTR
-560 DISKYNIIG
+560 DKSSYKILG
-569 GSVALEG
+569 GFVALEG
-576 NTLDSKLYAVNGKKE
+576 NTLDSKLYAINGKKE

-596 IYWGSETFKQG
+596 IYLGNETFSQG
-607 VGTDPY
+607 IGTDPY
-613 EGNFNYKQA
+613 NGAFKYSQA

-632 YFRLGKKVSLGSYL
+632 YFRLGRRVSLGSYL

-687 FAGLGVIPIYRFSN
+687 FAGIGVIPIYRFNN

-713 PFFPINCNETNKAT
+713 PFFPINCNDAYKAT
-727 YGKIFS
+727 YGKMFS
-733 RFEYLGD
+733 KFEYLGD

-754 YLNYYSSPSNNWNA
+754 YLNYYSSPSKNWNA

>member
-1 MIIDNYIAKSF
+1 
-12 GMKKTFALILFII
+12 MKKAFVLILSFIFYMI
-25 FLITN
+25 F
-30 PILAQKVGLV
+30 PSSAQKVGLV

-90 EKMIKS
+90 EKMLKS

-117 MNPPTPEFI
+117 MNPTTPEFI
-126 NIRLSKMKMAKR
+126 NIQLSKMKMAKK
-138 VKTKFL
+138 VKTRFL

-157 FVELYGQ
+157 FVELYAQ
-164 ATAKCKG
+164 ATAKCRG
-171 NFDNLF
+171 NFDQLF

-188 NKRPLIMKSGDLGD
+188 NKRPLIMSNGDLGD

-240 DFHPDVIIGS
+240 DFNPDIIIGS

-264 MGQLENMVMQK
+264 MSQLENMIMQK

-306 HDIGYNRTIQLMD
+306 HDIGYNRTIQIMD

-324 ISRRSNYRILEK
+324 ISRRTSYRILER
-336 KRIDFKRDMPEFK
+336 KRIDFKRDMPELK

-354 INGTNE
+354 IHGTNE
-360 QQKKYIIRGFHANE
+360 QQKKYIMRGFHAND
-374 NEVFNLEDLR
+374 NDIFSLEDLR

-396 SEIIPHA
+396 TEIIPHA
-403 KYDYNDSTFTLVLDV
+403 VYDYIDNTFTLVLNV
-418 KIAEDLSVRIGGNVG
+418 KIAEDISVRIGGNVG

-441 LGASYHNLGK
+441 LGASYHNLGQ
-451 YSKEFAIEGQLG
+451 YSKEFALEGQLG
-463 EIYNN
+463 QIYNN
-468 LQLTG
+468 LQVTG
-473 RVDLPTE
+473 RIDLPTE
-480 VPTSYRMIMSLSSFD
+480 VPTSYKMVLSLSSFD
-495 YKSQTKNFFNQVNSP
+495 YQGQTKNFINQINSP
-510 IFNKKDERFIK
+510 VFNKKDEKFIK
-521 AYVNMPFLS
+521 AYINMPFLS
-530 KHKAEFGIGAAT
+530 KHKAEFGLGAAT

-551 IIDFTNSSR
+551 VIDFTNSAR
-560 DISKYNIIG
+560 DKSSYNILG

-576 NTLDSKLYAVNGKKE
+576 NTLDSKLYSVSGKKE

-596 IYWGSETFKQG
+596 IYLGNEKFRQG
-607 VGTDPY
+607 MGTDPY
-613 EGNFNYKQA
+613 NGEFEYTQA

-632 YFRLGKKVSLGSYL
+632 YFRISRKVSLGSYL

-687 FAGLGVIPIYRFSN
+687 FAGVGLIPIYKFNN
-701 MVHAR
+701 MIQAR

-713 PFFPINCNETNKAT
+713 PFFPINCNELNKAT
-727 YGKIFS
+727 YGKMFS
-733 RFEYLGD
+733 KFEYLGD
-740 LSLVV
+740 LSVVV

-754 YLNYYSSPSNNWNA
+754 YLNYYSSPGKNWNA

>member
-1 MIIDNYIAKSF
+1 
-12 GMKKTFALILFII
+12 
-25 FLITN
+25 
-30 PILAQKVGLV
+30 
-40 LSGGGAKGMTHIGII
+40 
-55 RALEENNI
+55 
-63 PIDYITGTSM
+63 
-73 GAIVGSLY
+73 
-81 AMGYSPDDM
+81 
-90 EKMIKS
+90 
-96 PDFKKW
+96 
-102 YSSGGIE
+102 
-109 EEYMYYFK
+109 MYYFK

-126 NIRLSKMKMAKR
+126 NIHLSNMKMAKK
-138 VKTKFL
+138 VKPRFL

-157 FVELYGQ
+157 FVELYAQ

-177 VPFRCV
+177 IPFRCV

-188 NKRPLIMKSGDLGD
+188 NKKALIMDKGDLGD

-264 MGQLENMVMQK
+264 MGQLENMIMQK

-324 ISRRSNYRILEK
+324 ISRRTSYRMLEK
-336 KRIDFKRDMPEFK
+336 KRIDFKREMPEFK

-360 QQKKYIIRGFHANE
+360 QQKKYIIRGFHAKDNE
-374 NEVFNLEDLR
+374 IFSLEDLR
-384 RGYFRLLSDNMI
+384 KGYFRLLSDNMI
-396 SEIIPHA
+396 EEILPHA
-403 KYDYNDSTFTLVLDV
+403 QYDYNDSTFTLILDV
-418 KIAEDLSVRIGGNVG
+418 KIAEDISLRIGGNVG

-463 EIYNN
+463 QIYNN

-473 RVDLPTE
+473 KIDLQTE
-480 VPTSYRMIMSLSSFD
+480 IPTSYRMIMSLSSFD
-495 YKSQTKNFFNQVNSP
+495 YKGQTQNFFNQINSP
-510 IFNKKDERFIK
+510 VFNKKDERFLK
-521 AYVNMPFLS
+521 AYISMPFLS
-530 KHKAEFGIGAAT
+530 KHKAEFGIGIAS
-542 LTDQYFQTN
+542 LYDQYFQTN
-551 IIDFTNSSR
+551 VIDFTNSAR
-560 DISKYNIIG
+560 DKSKYEILG
-569 GSVALEG
+569 GSVVMEG

-596 IYWGSETFKQG
+596 IYWGTERFEQG
-607 VGTDPY
+607 TGTDPY
-613 EGNFNYKQA
+613 DGNFKYTQA

-632 YFRLGKKVSLGSYL
+632 YFRVGKK
-646 HAYYSSRNFS
+646 
-656 NNYRATMMQA
+656 
-666 GEFSPTTHSKIT
+666 
-678 YNEAFRANQ
+678 
-687 FAGLGVIPIYRFSN
+687 
-701 MVHAR
+701 
-706 LGIYGFV
+706 
-713 PFFPINCNETNKAT
+713 
-727 YGKIFS
+727 
-733 RFEYLGD
+733 
-740 LSLVV
+740 
-745 RLPFGSVSA
+745 
-754 YLNYYSSPSNNWNA
+754 
-768 GISLGW
+768 IS
-774 QIFGERFMQ
+774 

>member
-1 MIIDNYIAKSF
+1 
-12 GMKKTFALILFII
+12 MKKVFALILSFIFYLI
-25 FLITN
+25 F
-30 PILAQKVGLV
+30 PSSAQKVGLV

-126 NIRLSKMKMAKR
+126 NIQLSKMKMAKK
-138 VKTKFL
+138 VKTRFL

-157 FVELYGQ
+157 FVELYAQ
-164 ATAKCKG
+164 ATAKCRG
-171 NFDNLF
+171 NFDQLF

-188 NKRPLIMKSGDLGD
+188 NKRPLIMSNGDLGD

-240 DFHPDVIIGS
+240 DFNPDIIIGS

-264 MGQLENMVMQK
+264 MSQLENMIMQK

-306 HDIGYNRTIQLMD
+306 HDIGYNRTIQIMD

-324 ISRRSNYRILEK
+324 ISRRTSYRILER
-336 KRIDFKRDMPEFK
+336 KRIDFKRDMPELK

-354 INGTNE
+354 IHGTNE
-360 QQKKYIIRGFHANE
+360 QQKKYIMRGFHAND
-374 NEVFNLEDLR
+374 NDIFSLEDLR

-396 SEIIPHA
+396 TEIIPHA
-403 KYDYNDSTFTLVLDV
+403 VYDYIDNTFTLVLNV
-418 KIAEDLSVRIGGNVG
+418 KIAEDISVRIGGNVG

-441 LGASYHNLGK
+441 LGASYHNLGQ
-451 YSKEFAIEGQLG
+451 YSKEFALEGQLG
-463 EIYNN
+463 QIYNN
-468 LQLTG
+468 LQVTG
-473 RVDLPTE
+473 RIDLPTE
-480 VPTSYRMIMSLSSFD
+480 VPTSYKMVLSLSSFD
-495 YKSQTKNFFNQVNSP
+495 YQGQTKNFINQINSP
-510 IFNKKDERFIK
+510 VFNKKDEKFIK
-521 AYVNMPFLS
+521 AYINMPFLS
-530 KHKAEFGIGAAT
+530 KHKAEFGLGAAT

-551 IIDFTNSSR
+551 VIDFTNSAR
-560 DISKYNIIG
+560 DKSSYNILG

-576 NTLDSKLYAVNGKKE
+576 NTLDSKLYSVSGKKE

-596 IYWGSETFKQG
+596 IYLGNEKFRQG
-607 VGTDPY
+607 MGTDPY
-613 EGNFNYKQA
+613 NGEFEYTQA

-632 YFRLGKKVSLGSYL
+632 YFRISRKVSLGSYL

-687 FAGLGVIPIYRFSN
+687 FAGVGLIPIYKFNS
-701 MVHAR
+701 MIQAR

-713 PFFPINCNETNKAT
+713 PFFPINCNELNKAT
-727 YGKIFS
+727 YGKMFS
-733 RFEYLGD
+733 KFEYLGD
-740 LSLVV
+740 LSVVV

-754 YLNYYSSPSNNWNA
+754 YLNYYSSPGKNWNA

>member
-1 MIIDNYIAKSF
+1 
-12 GMKKTFALILFII
+12 MKKAFVLILSFIFYMI
-25 FLITN
+25 F
-30 PILAQKVGLV
+30 PSSAQKVGLV

-90 EKMIKS
+90 EKMLKS

-117 MNPPTPEFI
+117 MNPTTPEFI
-126 NIRLSKMKMAKR
+126 NIQLSKMKMAKK
-138 VKTKFL
+138 VKTRFL

-157 FVELYGQ
+157 FVELYAQ
-164 ATAKCKG
+164 ATAKCRG
-171 NFDNLF
+171 NFDQLF

-188 NKRPLIMKSGDLGD
+188 NKRPLIMSNGDLGD

-215 PIEIDSVL
+215 PIEIDSIL

-240 DFHPDVIIGS
+240 DFNPDIIIGS

-264 MGQLENMVMQK
+264 MSQLENMIMQK

-324 ISRRSNYRILEK
+324 ISRRTSYRILER
-336 KRIDFKRDMPEFK
+336 KRIDFKREMPELK

-354 INGTNE
+354 IHGTNE
-360 QQKKYIIRGFHANE
+360 QQKKYIMRGFHAND
-374 NEVFNLEDLR
+374 NDIFSLEDLR

-396 SEIIPHA
+396 TEIIPHA
-403 KYDYNDSTFTLVLDV
+403 VYDYIDNTFTLVLNV
-418 KIAEDLSVRIGGNVG
+418 KIAEDISVRIGGNVG

-441 LGASYHNLGK
+441 LGASYHNLGQ
-451 YSKEFAIEGQLG
+451 YSKEFALEGQLG
-463 EIYNN
+463 QIYNN
-468 LQLTG
+468 FQVTG
-473 RVDLPTE
+473 RIDLPTE
-480 VPTSYRMIMSLSSFD
+480 VPTSYKMVLSLSSFD
-495 YKSQTKNFFNQVNSP
+495 YKGQTKNFINQINSP
-510 IFNKKDERFIK
+510 VFNKKDEKFIK
-521 AYVNMPFLS
+521 AYINMPFLS
-530 KHKAEFGIGAAT
+530 KHKAEFGLGAAV
-542 LTDQYFQTN
+542 LTDLYFQTN
-551 IIDFTNSSR
+551 VIDFTNSTR
-560 DISKYNIIG
+560 DKSSYNILG

-576 NTLDSKLYAVNGKKE
+576 NTLDSKLYSVSGKKE

-596 IYWGSETFKQG
+596 IYLGTEKFRQG
-607 VGTDPY
+607 MGTDPY
-613 EGNFNYKQA
+613 NGEFEYTQA

-632 YFRLGKKVSLGSYL
+632 YFRISKKVSLGSYL

-687 FAGLGVIPIYRFSN
+687 FAGVGIIPIYKLNN
-701 MVHAR
+701 MIQAR

-713 PFFPINCNETNKAT
+713 PFFPINCNELNKAT
-727 YGKIFS
+727 YGKMFS
-733 RFEYLGD
+733 KFEYLGD
-740 LSLVV
+740 LSVVV

-754 YLNYYSSPSNNWNA
+754 YLNYYSSPGKNWNA

>member
-1 MIIDNYIAKSF
+1 
-12 GMKKTFALILFII
+12 MKKAFVLILSFIFYMI
-25 FLITN
+25 F
-30 PILAQKVGLV
+30 PSSAQKVGLV

-90 EKMIKS
+90 EKMLKS

-117 MNPPTPEFI
+117 MNPTTPEFI
-126 NIRLSKMKMAKR
+126 NIQLSKMKMAKK
-138 VKTKFL
+138 VKTRFL

-157 FVELYGQ
+157 FMELYAQ
-164 ATAKCKG
+164 ATAKCRG
-171 NFDNLF
+171 NFDQLF

-183 ASDVY
+183 ASDIY
-188 NKRPLIMKSGDLGD
+188 NKRPLIMSNGDLGD

-240 DFHPDVIIGS
+240 DFNPDIIIGS

-264 MGQLENMVMQK
+264 MSQLENMIMQK

-306 HDIGYNRTIQLMD
+306 HDIGYNRTIQIMD

-324 ISRRSNYRILEK
+324 ISRRTSYRILER
-336 KRIDFKRDMPEFK
+336 KRIDFKRDMPELK

-354 INGTNE
+354 IHGTNE
-360 QQKKYIIRGFHANE
+360 QQKKYIMRGFHAND
-374 NEVFNLEDLR
+374 NDIFSLEDLR

-396 SEIIPHA
+396 TEIIPHA
-403 KYDYNDSTFTLVLDV
+403 VYDYIDNTFTLVLNV
-418 KIAEDLSVRIGGNVG
+418 KIAEDISVRIGGNVG

-441 LGASYHNLGK
+441 LGASYHNLGQ
-451 YSKEFAIEGQLG
+451 YSKEFALEGQLG
-463 EIYNN
+463 QIYNN
-468 LQLTG
+468 FQVTG
-473 RVDLPTE
+473 RIDLPTE
-480 VPTSYRMIMSLSSFD
+480 VPTSYKMVLSLSSFD
-495 YKSQTKNFFNQVNSP
+495 YQGQTKNFINQINSP
-510 IFNKKDERFIK
+510 VFNKKDEKFIK
-521 AYVNMPFLS
+521 AYINMPFLS
-530 KHKAEFGIGAAT
+530 KHKAEFGLGAAT

-551 IIDFTNSSR
+551 VIDFTNSAR
-560 DISKYNIIG
+560 DKSSYNILG

-576 NTLDSKLYAVNGKKE
+576 NTLDSKLYSVSGKKE

-596 IYWGSETFKQG
+596 IYLGNEKFRQG
-607 VGTDPY
+607 MGTDPY
-613 EGNFNYKQA
+613 NGEFEYTQA

-632 YFRLGKKVSLGSYL
+632 YFRISRKVSLGSYL

-687 FAGLGVIPIYRFSN
+687 FAGVGLIPIYKFNS
-701 MVHAR
+701 MIQAR

-713 PFFPINCNETNKAT
+713 PFFPINCNELNKAT
-727 YGKIFS
+727 YGKMFS
-733 RFEYLGD
+733 KFEYLGD
-740 LSLVV
+740 LSVVV

-754 YLNYYSSPSNNWNA
+754 YLNYYSSPGKNWNA

>member
-1 MIIDNYIAKSF
+1 
-12 GMKKTFALILFII
+12 MKKIYALLLLSVLSAFN
-25 FLITN
+25 TAY
-30 PILAQKVGLV
+30 AQKVGLV

-126 NIRLSKMKMAKR
+126 NIQLSKMKIAKK
-138 VKTKFL
+138 VKTRFL

-157 FVELYGQ
+157 FVELYAQ
-164 ATAKCKG
+164 ATAKCRG
-171 NFDNLF
+171 NFDQLF

-188 NKRPLIMKSGDLGD
+188 NKKPLIMSSGDLGD

-240 DFHPDVIIGS
+240 DFNPDIIIGS

-264 MGQLENMVMQK
+264 MSQLENMVMQK

-290 KYTDV
+290 RYTDV

-324 ISRRSNYRILEK
+324 ISRRTNYRILEK
-336 KRIDFKRDMPEFK
+336 KRIDFKREMPELK

-354 INGTNE
+354 IHGTND
-360 QQKKYIIRGFHANE
+360 QQKKYIMRGFHAKE
-374 NEVFNLEDLR
+374 NDIFTIEDLR
-384 RGYFRLLSDNMI
+384 KGYFRLLSDNMI

-403 KYDYNDSTFTLVLDV
+403 VYDYIDNTFTLVLNV
-418 KIAEDLSVRIGGNVG
+418 KIAEDVSIRVGGNVG

-441 LGASYHNLGK
+441 LGASYHNLGM
-451 YSKEFAIEGQLG
+451 YSKEFSLEGQLG
-463 EIYNN
+463 QIYNN

-473 RVDLPTE
+473 RIDLPTE
-480 VPTSYRMIMSLSSFD
+480 IPTSYRMILSLSSFD
-495 YKSQTKNFFNQVNSP
+495 YNGQTKNFFNQINSP
-510 IFNKKDERFIK
+510 VFNKKDERFIK
-521 AYVNMPFLS
+521 AYINMPFLS
-530 KHKAEFGIGAAT
+530 KHKAEFGIGVAT

-551 IIDFTNSSR
+551 VIDFANSAR
-560 DISKYNIIG
+560 DKSSYKILG

-576 NTLDSKLYAVNGKKE
+576 NTLDSKLYSVSGKKE

-596 IYWGSETFKQG
+596 IYFGTERFTQG
-607 VGTDPY
+607 MGTDPY
-613 EGNFNYKQA
+613 NGEFKYTQA

-632 YFRLGKKVSLGSYL
+632 YFKIARRVSLGSYL

-687 FAGLGVIPIYRFSN
+687 FAGFGVIPIYKFNS

-706 LGIYGFV
+706 LGLYGFV
-713 PFFPINCNETNKAT
+713 PFFPINCNESNKAT

-733 RFEYLGD
+733 KFEYLGD

-745 RLPFGSVSA
+745 RLPFGSISA
-754 YLNYYSSPSNNWNA
+754 YLNYYSSPNRNWNA

-774 QIFGERFMQ
+774 QIFGERFMR

>member
-1 MIIDNYIAKSF
+1 
-12 GMKKTFALILFII
+12 MKKAFVLILSFIFYMI
-25 FLITN
+25 F
-30 PILAQKVGLV
+30 PSSAQKVGLV

-90 EKMIKS
+90 EKMLKS

-117 MNPPTPEFI
+117 MNPTTPEFI
-126 NIRLSKMKMAKR
+126 NIQLSKMKMAKK
-138 VKTKFL
+138 VKTRFL

-157 FVELYGQ
+157 FVELYAQ
-164 ATAKCKG
+164 ATAKCRG
-171 NFDNLF
+171 NFDQLF

-188 NKRPLIMKSGDLGD
+188 NKRPLIMSNGDLGD

-215 PIEIDSVL
+215 PIEIDSIL

-240 DFHPDVIIGS
+240 DFNPDIIIGS

-264 MGQLENMVMQK
+264 MSQLENMIMQK

-324 ISRRSNYRILEK
+324 ISRRTSYRILER
-336 KRIDFKRDMPEFK
+336 KRIDFKREMPELK

-354 INGTNE
+354 VHGTND
-360 QQKKYIIRGFHANE
+360 QQKIYITKGFHANE
-374 NEVFNLEDLR
+374 NDIFTLEDLR
-384 RGYFRLLSDNMI
+384 KGYFRLLSDNMI

-403 KYDYNDSTFTLVLDV
+403 IYDYNDNTFTLVLNV
-418 KIAEDLSVRIGGNVG
+418 KIADDISVRVGGNVG

-451 YSKEFAIEGQLG
+451 YSKEFSLEGQLG
-463 EIYNN
+463 QIYNN

-473 RVDLPTE
+473 RIDLPTE
-480 VPTSYRMIMSLSSFD
+480 VPTSYKMILSLSSFD
-495 YKSQTKNFFNQVNSP
+495 YKGQTKNFINQINSP
-510 IFNKKDERFIK
+510 VFNKKDEKFIK
-521 AYVNMPFLS
+521 AYINMPFLS
-530 KHKAEFGIGAAT
+530 KHKAEFGLGAAV
-542 LTDQYFQTN
+542 LTDLYFQTN
-551 IIDFTNSSR
+551 VIDFTNSTR
-560 DISKYNIIG
+560 DKSSYNILG

-576 NTLDSKLYAVNGKKE
+576 NTLDSKLYSVSGKKE

-596 IYWGSETFKQG
+596 IYLGTEKFRQG
-607 VGTDPY
+607 MGTDPY
-613 EGNFNYKQA
+613 NGEFEYTQA

-632 YFRLGKKVSLGSYL
+632 YFRISKKVSLGSYL

-687 FAGLGVIPIYRFSN
+687 FAGVGLIPIYKFNS
-701 MVHAR
+701 MIQAR

-713 PFFPINCNETNKAT
+713 PFFPINCNELNKAT
-727 YGKIFS
+727 YGKMFS
-733 RFEYLGD
+733 KFEYLGD
-740 LSLVV
+740 LSVVV

-754 YLNYYSSPSNNWNA
+754 YLNYYSSPGKNWNA

>member
-1 MIIDNYIAKSF
+1 
-12 GMKKTFALILFII
+12 MKKAFALILI
-25 FLITN
+25 FVSLLFT
-30 PILAQKVGLV
+30 PAYAQKVGLV

-90 EKMIKS
+90 EKLLKS

-102 YSSGGIE
+102 YSSRGIE

-126 NIRLSKMKMAKR
+126 NIRLSKLDMAKK
-138 VKTKFL
+138 VKTRFL

-151 MHMNIV
+151 MHMNIA
-157 FVELYGQ
+157 FVELYAQ
-164 ATAKCKG
+164 ATAKCRG
-171 NFDNLF
+171 NFDNLLI
-177 VPFRCV
+177 PFRCV

-188 NKRPLIMKSGDLGD
+188 NKRPLIMSKGDLGD

-233 PVSTMIK
+233 PVSTMIN

-264 MGQLENMVMQK
+264 MSQLENMVMQK

-281 DSLGIMMTF
+281 DSLGILMTF

-324 ISRRSNYRILEK
+324 ISRRTSYRILEK
-336 KRIDFKRDMPEFK
+336 KRIDFRREMPEMN

-360 QQKKYIIRGFHANE
+360 QQKKYIMRGFHAEE
-374 NEVFNLEDLR
+374 NDVFNLEELR
-384 RGYFRLLSDNMI
+384 KGYFRLLSDKMI
-396 SEIIPHA
+396 SEILPHVQ
-403 KYDYNDSTFTLVLDV
+403 YDYNDSTFTLILDV
-418 KIAEDLSVRIGGNVG
+418 KVAEDLSVRIGGNVG

-441 LGASYHNLGK
+441 MGASYHNLGK

-463 EIYNN
+463 QIYNN

-473 RVDLPTE
+473 RIDLPTE
-480 VPTSYRMIMSLSSFD
+480 IPTSYRMIVSLSSFD
-495 YKSQTKNFFNQVNSP
+495 YKGQTQNFFNQINSP
-510 IFNKKDERFIK
+510 VFNKKDD
-521 AYVNMPFLS
+521 L
-530 KHKAEFGIGAAT
+530 
-542 LTDQYFQTN
+542 LT
-551 IIDFTNSSR
+551 
-560 DISKYNIIG
+560 
-569 GSVALEG
+569 
-576 NTLDSKLYAVNGKKE
+576 
-591 RLAAN
+591 
-596 IYWGSETFKQG
+596 GSETRFPHPARQAALKTA
-607 VGTDPY
+607 VIKIILVLFMPY
-613 EGNFNYKQA
+613 ILA
-622 WLQISYELEK
+622 PAPV
-632 YFRLGKKVSLGSYL
+632 KVN
-646 HAYYSSRNFS
+646 HSRSKSPRFPKAPG
-656 NNYRATMMQA
+656 RARCPRP
-666 GEFSPTTHSKIT
+666 G
-678 YNEAFRANQ
+678 
-687 FAGLGVIPIYRFSN
+687 
-701 MVHAR
+701 
-706 LGIYGFV
+706 
-713 PFFPINCNETNKAT
+713 
-727 YGKIFS
+727 
-733 RFEYLGD
+733 
-740 LSLVV
+740 
-745 RLPFGSVSA
+745 
-754 YLNYYSSPSNNWNA
+754 
-768 GISLGW
+768 
-774 QIFGERFMQ
+774 

>member
-1 MIIDNYIAKSF
+1 
-12 GMKKTFALILFII
+12 MKKVFVLILSFIFYMI
-25 FLITN
+25 F
-30 PILAQKVGLV
+30 PSSAQKVGLV

-90 EKMIKS
+90 EKMLKS

-117 MNPPTPEFI
+117 MNPTTPEFI
-126 NIRLSKMKMAKR
+126 NIQLSKMKMAKK
-138 VKTKFL
+138 VKTRFL

-157 FVELYGQ
+157 FMELYAQ
-164 ATAKCKG
+164 ATAKCRG
-171 NFDNLF
+171 NFDQLF

-183 ASDVY
+183 ASDIY
-188 NKRPLIMKSGDLGD
+188 NKRPLIMSNGDLGD

-240 DFHPDVIIGS
+240 DFNPDIIIGS

-264 MGQLENMVMQK
+264 MSQLENMIMQK

-306 HDIGYNRTIQLMD
+306 HDIGYNRTIQIMD

-324 ISRRSNYRILEK
+324 ISRRTSYRILER
-336 KRIDFKRDMPEFK
+336 KRIDFKRDMPELK

-354 INGTNE
+354 IHGTNE
-360 QQKKYIIRGFHANE
+360 QQKKYIMRGFHAND
-374 NEVFNLEDLR
+374 NDIFSLEDLR

-396 SEIIPHA
+396 TEIIPHA
-403 KYDYNDSTFTLVLDV
+403 VYDYIDNTFTLVLNV
-418 KIAEDLSVRIGGNVG
+418 KIAEDISVRIGGNVG

-441 LGASYHNLGK
+441 LGASYHNLGQ
-451 YSKEFAIEGQLG
+451 YSKEFALEGQLG
-463 EIYNN
+463 QIYNN
-468 LQLTG
+468 FQVTG
-473 RVDLPTE
+473 RIDLPTE
-480 VPTSYRMIMSLSSFD
+480 VPTSYKMVLSLSSFD
-495 YKSQTKNFFNQVNSP
+495 YQGQTKNFINQINSP
-510 IFNKKDERFIK
+510 VFNKKDEKFIK
-521 AYVNMPFLS
+521 AYINMPFLS
-530 KHKAEFGIGAAT
+530 KHKAEFGLGAAT

-551 IIDFTNSSR
+551 VIDFTNSAR
-560 DISKYNIIG
+560 DKSSYNILG

-576 NTLDSKLYAVNGKKE
+576 NTLDSKLYSVSGKKE

-596 IYWGSETFKQG
+596 IYLGNEKFRQG
-607 VGTDPY
+607 MGTDPY
-613 EGNFNYKQA
+613 NGEFEYTQA

-632 YFRLGKKVSLGSYL
+632 YFRISRKVSLGSYL

-687 FAGLGVIPIYRFSN
+687 FAGVGLIPIYKFNS
-701 MVHAR
+701 MIQAR

-713 PFFPINCNETNKAT
+713 PFFPINCNELNKAT
-727 YGKIFS
+727 YGKMFS
-733 RFEYLGD
+733 KFEYLGD
-740 LSLVV
+740 LSVVV

-754 YLNYYSSPSNNWNA
+754 YLNYYSSPGKNWNA

>member
-1 MIIDNYIAKSF
+1 
-12 GMKKTFALILFII
+12 MKKAFVLILSFIFYMI
-25 FLITN
+25 F
-30 PILAQKVGLV
+30 PSSAQKVGLV

-90 EKMIKS
+90 EKMLKS

-117 MNPPTPEFI
+117 MNPTTPEFI
-126 NIRLSKMKMAKR
+126 NIQLSKMKMAKK
-138 VKTKFL
+138 VKTRFL

-157 FVELYGQ
+157 FMELYAQ
-164 ATAKCKG
+164 ATAKCRG
-171 NFDNLF
+171 NFDQLF

-183 ASDVY
+183 ASDIY
-188 NKRPLIMKSGDLGD
+188 NKRPLIMSNGDLGD

-240 DFHPDVIIGS
+240 DFNPDIIIGS

-264 MGQLENMVMQK
+264 MSQLENMIMQK

-306 HDIGYNRTIQLMD
+306 HDIGYNRTIQIMD

-324 ISRRSNYRILEK
+324 ISRRTSYRILER
-336 KRIDFKRDMPEFK
+336 KRIDFKRDMPELK

-354 INGTNE
+354 IHGTNE
-360 QQKKYIIRGFHANE
+360 QQKKYIMRGFHAND
-374 NEVFNLEDLR
+374 NDIFSLEDLR

-396 SEIIPHA
+396 TEIIPHA
-403 KYDYNDSTFTLVLDV
+403 VYDYIDNTFTLVLNV
-418 KIAEDLSVRIGGNVG
+418 KIAEDISVRIGGNVG

-441 LGASYHNLGK
+441 LGASYHNLGQ
-451 YSKEFAIEGQLG
+451 YSKEFALEGQLG
-463 EIYNN
+463 QIYNN
-468 LQLTG
+468 LQVTG
-473 RVDLPTE
+473 RIDLPTE
-480 VPTSYRMIMSLSSFD
+480 VPTSYKMVLSLSSFD
-495 YKSQTKNFFNQVNSP
+495 YQGQTKNFINQINSP
-510 IFNKKDERFIK
+510 VFNKKDEKFIK
-521 AYVNMPFLS
+521 AYINMPFLS
-530 KHKAEFGIGAAT
+530 KHKAEFGLGAAT

-551 IIDFTNSSR
+551 VIDFTNSAR
-560 DISKYNIIG
+560 DKSSYNILG

-576 NTLDSKLYAVNGKKE
+576 NTLDSKLYSVSGKKE

-596 IYWGSETFKQG
+596 IYLGNEKFRQG
-607 VGTDPY
+607 MGTDPY
-613 EGNFNYKQA
+613 NGEFEYTQA

-632 YFRLGKKVSLGSYL
+632 YFRISRKVSLGSYL

-687 FAGLGVIPIYRFSN
+687 FAGVGLIPIYKFNS
-701 MVHAR
+701 MIQAR

-713 PFFPINCNETNKAT
+713 PFFPINCNELNKAT
-727 YGKIFS
+727 YGKMFS
-733 RFEYLGD
+733 KFEYLGD
-740 LSLVV
+740 LSVVV

-754 YLNYYSSPSNNWNA
+754 YLNYYSSPGKNWNA

>member
-1 MIIDNYIAKSF
+1 
-12 GMKKTFALILFII
+12 MKKIYVLLLLSVLSAFNTAF
-25 FLITN
+25 
-30 PILAQKVGLV
+30 AQKVGLV

-126 NIRLSKMKMAKR
+126 NIQLSKMKMAKK
-138 VKTKFL
+138 VKTRFL

-157 FVELYGQ
+157 FVELYAQ
-164 ATAKCKG
+164 ATAKCRG
-171 NFDNLF
+171 NFDQLF

-188 NKRPLIMKSGDLGD
+188 NKKPLIMSSGDLGD

-240 DFHPDVIIGS
+240 DFNPDIIIGS

-264 MGQLENMVMQK
+264 MSQLENMVMQK

-290 KYTDV
+290 RYTDI

-324 ISRRSNYRILEK
+324 ISRRTNYRILEK
-336 KRIDFKRDMPEFK
+336 KRIDFKREMPELK

-354 INGTNE
+354 IHGTND
-360 QQKKYIIRGFHANE
+360 QQKKYIMRGFHAKE
-374 NEVFNLEDLR
+374 NDIFTLEDLR
-384 RGYFRLLSDNMI
+384 KGYFRLLSDNMI

-403 KYDYNDSTFTLVLDV
+403 VYDYIDNTFTLVLNV
-418 KIAEDLSVRIGGNVG
+418 KIAEDVSIRVGGNVG

-441 LGASYHNLGK
+441 LGASYHNLGM
-451 YSKEFAIEGQLG
+451 YSKEFSLEGQLG
-463 EIYNN
+463 QIYNN

-473 RVDLPTE
+473 RIDLPTE
-480 VPTSYRMIMSLSSFD
+480 IPTSYRMILSLSSFD
-495 YKSQTKNFFNQVNSP
+495 YNGQT
-510 IFNKKDERFIK
+510 
-521 AYVNMPFLS
+521 
-530 KHKAEFGIGAAT
+530 
-542 LTDQYFQTN
+542 
-551 IIDFTNSSR
+551 
-560 DISKYNIIG
+560 
-569 GSVALEG
+569 
-576 NTLDSKLYAVNGKKE
+576 
-591 RLAAN
+591 
-596 IYWGSETFKQG
+596 
-607 VGTDPY
+607 
-613 EGNFNYKQA
+613 
-622 WLQISYELEK
+622 
-632 YFRLGKKVSLGSYL
+632 
-646 HAYYSSRNFS
+646 
-656 NNYRATMMQA
+656 
-666 GEFSPTTHSKIT
+666 
-678 YNEAFRANQ
+678 
-687 FAGLGVIPIYRFSN
+687 
-701 MVHAR
+701 
-706 LGIYGFV
+706 
-713 PFFPINCNETNKAT
+713 
-727 YGKIFS
+727 
-733 RFEYLGD
+733 
-740 LSLVV
+740 
-745 RLPFGSVSA
+745 
-754 YLNYYSSPSNNWNA
+754 
-768 GISLGW
+768 
-774 QIFGERFMQ
+774 

>member
-1 MIIDNYIAKSF
+1 
-12 GMKKTFALILFII
+12 MKTIYVLLLLSVLSAFNTAF
-25 FLITN
+25 
-30 PILAQKVGLV
+30 AQKVGLV

-126 NIRLSKMKMAKR
+126 NIQLSKMKMAKK
-138 VKTKFL
+138 VKTRFL

-157 FVELYGQ
+157 FVELYAQ
-164 ATAKCKG
+164 ATAKCRG
-171 NFDNLF
+171 NFDQLF

-188 NKRPLIMKSGDLGD
+188 NKKPLIMSSGDLGD

-240 DFHPDVIIGS
+240 DFNPDIIIGS

-264 MGQLENMVMQK
+264 MSQLENMVMQK

-290 KYTDV
+290 RYTDI

-324 ISRRSNYRILEK
+324 ISRRTNYRILEK
-336 KRIDFKRDMPEFK
+336 KRIDFKREMPELK

-354 INGTNE
+354 IHGTND
-360 QQKKYIIRGFHANE
+360 QQKKYIMRGFHAKE
-374 NEVFNLEDLR
+374 NDIFTLEDLR
-384 RGYFRLLSDNMI
+384 KGYFRLLSDNMI

-403 KYDYNDSTFTLVLDV
+403 VYDYIDNTFTLVLNV
-418 KIAEDLSVRIGGNVG
+418 KIAEDVSIRVGGNVG

-441 LGASYHNLGK
+441 LGASYHNLGM
-451 YSKEFAIEGQLG
+451 YSKEFSLEGQLG
-463 EIYNN
+463 QIYNN

-473 RVDLPTE
+473 RIDLPTE
-480 VPTSYRMIMSLSSFD
+480 IPTSYRMILSLSSFD
-495 YKSQTKNFFNQVNSP
+495 YNGQTKNFFNQINSP
-510 IFNKKDERFIK
+510 VFNKKDERFIK
-521 AYVNMPFLS
+521 AYINMPFLS
-530 KHKAEFGIGAAT
+530 KHKAEFGIGVAT
-542 LTDQYFQTN
+542 LTDLYFQTN
-551 IIDFTNSSR
+551 VIDFANSAR
-560 DISKYNIIG
+560 DKSSYKILG

-576 NTLDSKLYAVNGKKE
+576 NTLDSKLYSVSGKKE

-596 IYWGSETFKQG
+596 IYFGTERFTQG
-607 VGTDPY
+607 MGTDPY
-613 EGNFNYKQA
+613 NGEFKYTQA
-622 WLQISYELEK
+622 WLQISYELKK
-632 YFRLGKKVSLGSYL
+632 YFKIARRVSLGSYL

-687 FAGLGVIPIYRFSN
+687 FAGFGVIPIYKFNS

-706 LGIYGFV
+706 LGLYGFV
-713 PFFPINCNETNKAT
+713 PFFPINCNESNKAT

-733 RFEYLGD
+733 KFEYLGD

-754 YLNYYSSPSNNWNA
+754 YLNYYSSPNRNWNA

-774 QIFGERFMQ
+774 QIFGERFMR

>member
-1 MIIDNYIAKSF
+1 
-12 GMKKTFALILFII
+12 MKKIYVLLLSLVI
-25 FLITN
+25 FVFNMTY
-30 PILAQKVGLV
+30 AQKVGLV

-81 AMGYSPDDM
+81 SMGYSPDDM
-90 EKMIKS
+90 EKLLKS
-96 PDFKKW
+96 PEFKKW

-117 MNPPTPEFI
+117 MNPPTPEFV
-126 NIRLSKMKMAKR
+126 NIRLSKKEMAKK
-138 VKTKFL
+138 VKTRFL

-151 MHMNIV
+151 MHMNV
-157 FVELYGQ
+157 AFVELYAQ
-164 ATAKCKG
+164 ATAKCRG

-188 NKRPLIMKSGDLGD
+188 NKKALIMKDGDLGD

-233 PVSTMIK
+233 PVSTMIE
-240 DFHPDVIIGS
+240 DFNPDIIIGS

-264 MGQLENMVMQK
+264 MSQLENMIMQK

-295 GLMDFDRYDEL
+295 NLMDFNRYDEL
-306 HDIGYNRTIQLMD
+306 HNIGYERTIQLMD

-324 ISRRSNYRILEK
+324 ISRRTSYRVLER
-336 KRIDFKRDMPEFK
+336 KRIDFKREMPELK

-354 INGTNE
+354 VNGTNE
-360 QQKKYIIRGFHANE
+360 QQKIYIMRGFHAKDDDT
-374 NEVFNLEDLR
+374 FSLEDLR
-384 RGYFRLLSDNMI
+384 KGYFRLLSDNMI
-396 SEIIPHA
+396 SEILPHA
-403 KYDYNDSTFTLVLDV
+403 VYDYSDNTFTLVLDV
-418 KIAEDLSVRIGGNVG
+418 KIAEDLSVRVGGNVG

-451 YSKEFAIEGQLG
+451 YSKEFSLEGQLG
-463 EIYNN
+463 QIYNN
-468 LQLTG
+468 LQFTG
-473 RVDLPTE
+473 RVDLQTE
-480 VPTSYRMIMSLSSFD
+480 IPTSYKMILSLSSFD
-495 YKSQTKNFFNQVNSP
+495 YNGQTQNFFNKINSP
-510 IFNKKDERFIK
+510 IFNKKDEKFLK
-521 AYVNMPFLS
+521 AYINMPFLS
-530 KHKAEFGIGAAT
+530 KHKAQFGVGVAT
-542 LTDQYFQTN
+542 QTDQYFQTN
-551 IIDFTNSSR
+551 VIDFANSTR
-560 DISKYNIIG
+560 DKSSYKILG
-569 GSVALEG
+569 GFVALEG
-576 NTLDSKLYAVNGKKE
+576 NTLDSKLYAINGKRE

-596 IYWGSETFKQG
+596 IFLGNETFAQG

-613 EGNFNYKQA
+613 NGTFKYSQA

-632 YFRLGKKVSLGSYL
+632 YFKLGRRVSLGSYL

-687 FAGLGVIPIYRFSN
+687 FAGVGVMPVYKFNN
-701 MVHAR
+701 MIHAR
-706 LGIYGFV
+706 LGLYGFV
-713 PFFPINCNETNKAT
+713 PFSPIQCNESNKAV
-727 YGKIFS
+727 YGKVFS
-733 RFEYLGD
+733 KFEYLGD

-754 YLNYYSSPSNNWNA
+754 YLNYYSSPSKNWNA

-774 QIFGERFMQ
+774 QIFGERFMR